1 MTVNWPNSLNATPVR
16 HGGSHDDTLD
26 LFKVVRV
33 LWGGRWMILASMIV
47 MALLGRIYVSQG
59 VTPTYTARA
68 VVMLESR
75 QEQVVDIDNVI
86 SGLGADQATVNTEV
100 EVLRSRGLIGKL
112 VDRQNLTEDAEFN
125 PSLTPASGLSLSA
138 LKQVFSPT
146 DDLAPLPDPDVLRNA
161 TIDRVLSAI
170 TIANLRNSFVFTI
183 TAITSSPTK
192 SANLANALADA
203 YIQDQ
208 VEVKFAATEKATSW
222 LTERVAVLQ
231 SDLERAEA
239 AVKAFS
245 ARTDLV
251 SAEALEV
258 LNRQIKDARLR
269 QDDLRVERELQAIQ
283 IAQLEAAYAG
293 GDAETLLSVVRD
305 LGLGRLIRGD
315 AEGAQERGYEL
326 ARDRLFLEQARTQAQ
341 ASSIATSMAQLQQK
355 YTQQSEDLLAL
366 EQLSREAEAN
376 RLIYEHFLARLKE
389 TSVQAGIQQADSRV
403 LSTAAIPTGPSAPHV
418 SRFTALAGIVGF
430 LLCAGAILTREILQN
445 GFRTSEEL
453 EAFSGLAVLGKIP
466 SVPSETRR
474 GLLEY
479 LVDKPTSSAA
489 EAVRNLRTSVVLSNL
504 DHPPQV
510 LMISS
515 SGPGEGKTTVSIAM
529 AQNYVG
535 MGKRVLLI
543 EGDLRRQVFS
553 HYFDLAGTGSL
564 QDVLSG
570 EQTLGEAVQQVDR
583 FGADILVAGRS
594 AGNAADVFSSD
605 RFRAVIQ
612 EARVA
617 YDIVIIDTPPV
628 LAVPDARVIA
638 HVADAVLYVVRW
650 NATARHQISEG
661 LKQFAQGKVLIAGLV
676 LTQIDMKKMKQ
687 YGYGDAYGG
696 YAAADGG
703 YYES

>member
-1 MTVNWPNSLNATPVR
+1 MTVNWPNNLHATPLR
-16 HGGSHDDTLD
+16 TPPQDDSLD
-26 LFKVVRV
+26 LLKVVRV
-33 LWGGRWMILASMIV
+33 LWGGRWLILASMIV
-47 MALLGRIYVSQG
+47 AALIGRIYVSQA

-112 VDRQNLTEDAEFN
+112 VDRQRLTEDAEFN
-125 PSLTPASGLSLSA
+125 PALIKPSGFSLSTIKKI
-138 LKQVFSPT
+138 LSPSADT
-146 DDLAPLPDPDVLRNA
+146 DAIPDPNAVRNA

-183 TAITSSPTK
+183 TAVTSSPSK
-192 SANLANALADA
+192 SADLANALARV

-208 VEVKFAATEKATSW
+208 VEVKFEATEKATTW

-239 AVKAFS
+239 SVKAFS

-251 SAEALEV
+251 SADALEV

-269 QDDLRVERELQAIQ
+269 QDDLRLEQDLQDAQ
-283 IAQLEAAYAG
+283 ISQLDAAYAR
-293 GDAETLLSVVRD
+293 GDADELLSVVRD
-305 LGLGRLIRGD
+305 LGLGRLIRAD
-315 AEGAQERGYEL
+315 ADEALERGYEL
-326 ARDRLFLEQARTQAQ
+326 ARDRLSLEQSRTLAQ
-341 ASSIATSMAQLQQK
+341 ARSITTSLTQLKEK

-366 EQLSREAEAN
+366 EQLTREAEAN

-403 LSTAAIPTGPSAPHV
+403 LSTAAVPTSPSAPHK
-418 SRFTALAGIVGF
+418 SRFTALAGIVG
-430 LLCAGAILTREILQN
+430 LVLCAGAILTREVLQN
-445 GFRTSEEL
+445 GIRTSDEL
-453 EAFSGLAVLGKIP
+453 EALSGLPVMGKIP
-466 SVPSETRR
+466 AVPDVTRR
-474 GLLEY
+474 ELLEY
-479 LVDKPTSSAA
+479 LVDKPASSAA

-515 SGPGEGKTTVSIAM
+515 SGPSEGKTTVSIAM
-529 AQNYVG
+529 AQNFIG

-553 HYFDLAGTGSL
+553 QYFDLAGTGSL

-570 EQTLGEAVQQVDR
+570 EQTLAEAVQRVDR
-583 FGADILVAGRS
+583 FGADVLVAGRS

-605 RFRAVIQ
+605 RFQAVIQ
-612 EARVA
+612 DARVA
-617 YDIVIIDTPPV
+617 YDIVVIDTPPV

-661 LKQFAQGKVLIAGLV
+661 LRQFAQGKVQITGLV
-676 LTQIDMKKMKQ
+676 LTQIDMKKMKH
-687 YGYGDAYGG
+687 YGYGDTYGG
-696 YAAADGG
+696 YASEDGG

>member
-1 MTVNWPNSLNATPVR
+1 MTVNWPNNLHATPLLNTPQ
-16 HGGSHDDTLD
+16 DDSLD
-26 LFKVVRV
+26 LLKVVRV
-33 LWGGRWMILASMIV
+33 LWGGRWLILASMIV
-47 MALLGRIYVSQG
+47 AALVGRIYVSQA

-112 VDRQNLTEDAEFN
+112 VDRQKLTEDAEFN
-125 PSLTPASGLSLSA
+125 PALIKPSGFSLSTVKKI
-138 LKQVFSPT
+138 LSPSADT
-146 DDLAPLPDPDVLRNA
+146 DAIPDPDVIRNA

-183 TAITSSPTK
+183 TAVTSSPSK
-192 SANLANALADA
+192 SADLANALARV

-208 VEVKFAATEKATSW
+208 VEVKFEATEKATSW

-231 SDLERAEA
+231 TDLERAEA
-239 AVKAFS
+239 SVKAFS

-251 SAEALEV
+251 SADALEV

-269 QDDLRVERELQAIQ
+269 QDDLRLEQDLQDAQ
-283 IAQLEAAYAG
+283 ISQLDAAYAR
-293 GDAETLLSVVRD
+293 GDADELLSVVRD
-305 LGLGRLIRGD
+305 LGLGRLIRAD
-315 AEGAQERGYEL
+315 ADEALERGYEL
-326 ARDRLFLEQARTQAQ
+326 ARDRLSLEQSRTLAQ
-341 ASSIATSMAQLQQK
+341 ARSITTSLTQLKEK

-366 EQLSREAEAN
+366 EQLTREAEAN

-403 LSTAAIPTGPSAPHV
+403 LSTAAVPIGPSAPHK
-418 SRFTALAGIVGF
+418 SRFTALAGIMGLV
-430 LLCAGAILTREILQN
+430 LCAGAILTREVLQN
-445 GFRTSEEL
+445 GIRTSDEL
-453 EAFSGLAVLGKIP
+453 EALSGLPVMGKIP
-466 SVPSETRR
+466 AVPDVTRR
-474 GLLEY
+474 ELLEY
-479 LVDKPTSSAA
+479 LVDKPASSAA

-515 SGPGEGKTTVSIAM
+515 SGPSEGKTTVSIAM
-529 AQNYVG
+529 AQNFIG

-553 HYFDLAGTGSL
+553 QYFDLAGTGSL

-570 EQTLGEAVQQVDR
+570 EQTLAEAVQRVDR
-583 FGADILVAGRS
+583 FGADVLVAGRS

-605 RFRAVIQ
+605 RFQAVIQ
-612 EARVA
+612 DARVA

-661 LKQFAQGKVLIAGLV
+661 LRQFAQGKVQITGLV
-676 LTQIDMKKMKQ
+676 LTQIDMKKMKH
-687 YGYGDAYGG
+687 YGYGETYGG
-696 YAAADGG
+696 YASEDGG